1 MKFLSRKKQYI
12 LLKILFLLLTLS
24 YSSIGYSK
32 RIVVTSSLDSVPGSL
47 RSSIDLAISGDTIVF
62 KLADKSNSIYLK
74 DSLSIQKSLVIDG
87 LSNNTLD
94 TITVHQTAE
103 YRGILSIRSKGIDIT
118 LKNIKLANGQAGAM
132 YVGRGITVN
141 LLNCHFDSNF
151 HRSEEFPG
159 IYVDEKCNVIIKS
172 SIISMCKI
180 GYSGS
185 PYAFYSYN
193 SNVTI
198 EDSFFYGND
207 GRAIYING
215 GSLNIKRTDIF
226 KNHTGLKTNNAT
238 LQMSDCYIYDND
250 HSGNQF
256 GGALLLFDTKSEINQ
271 TLIKNN
277 RAGEGTAIY
286 SSGGE
291 LILKNS
297 QLIQNKSTVHCAG
310 LYLYSKKAL
319 IEDCDISDNTSWSS
333 QCALDITNMKRGF
346 GEEREDNP
354 DGKNIIINRCTINNN
369 KVIGGSASN
378 PLHAGGISAHGPF
391 YLSNSTISSNS
402 SNFAAGLYMYLDGGK
417 AYLINNTFYNN
428 TSTGVTNYYSEESAI
443 YIRLDYLNKSYPK
456 IDMIN
461 NTIVHNNSL
470 TDRSTGVYVF
480 VYSSSISDIGYGSIN
495 LYNNIIAYNGKH
507 DMKMKLQDKEEN
519 HQFYKTNIFGKS
531 NLLNIDKEN
540 FRDFKAEFVN
550 YKDSPYLFKNNPATL
565 DDNGGPTKTIALSNQ
580 SLAKES
586 GTSSEKNIEIP
597 ITDQRGVLRGLKPS
611 IGAIEYEK
619 YDEGV
624 SGIGSEVTK
633 PIYDIIS
640 SHHELYISGLLDG
653 DFLKIYTIRGNIIY
667 NRRLYTADIRVALDP
682 GFYIVKI
689 NEYAQKVLIP

>member
-74 DSLSIQKSLVIDG
+74 DSLSIQKSLIIDG

-132 YVGRGITVN
+132 YVGRGITIN

-226 KNHTGLKTNNAT
+226 KNHTGLKMNNAT
-238 LQMSDCYIYDND
+238 LQMADCSIYDNV
-250 HSGNQF
+250 HIGHESG
-256 GGALLLFDTKSEINQ
+256 GGLLLYDTKSIIDRISIINN
-271 TLIKNN
+271 K
-277 RAGEGTAIY
+277 AGQGAAIY
-286 SSGGE
+286 SFGGDF
-291 LILKNS
+291 ILTNS
-297 QLIQNKSTVHCAG
+297 QITDNSSG
-310 LYLYSKKAL
+310 IFLYSRQAL
-319 IEDCDISDNTSWSS
+319 IEDCDISDNWSN
-333 QCALDITNMKRGF
+333 ALYINNKKSF
-346 GEEREDNP
+346 GEGADDDV
-354 DGKNIIINRCTINNN
+354 DGRNIIVNRCTINNN
-369 KVIGGSASN
+369 KVNVSGGGPSN
-378 PLHAGGISAHGPF
+378 PYAAAGILAYGPF
-391 YLSNSTISSNS
+391 YLSNSTVSSNTADY
-402 SNFAAGLYMYLDGGK
+402 AAGVWMSLGNGK
-417 AYLINNTFYNN
+417 AYLINNTFYDN
-428 TSTGVTNYYSEESAI
+428 TSRGATNYYSEESAI
-443 YIRLDYLNKSYPK
+443 YISLDYSSIDGNKYYPK
-456 IDMIN
+456 VDLIN
-461 NTIVHNNSL
+461 NTITNNNSL
-470 TDRSTGVYVF
+470 GNKGTGIHIFLSTYTF
-480 VYSSSISDIGYGSIN
+480 SSLGYGAIN
-495 LYNNIIAYNGKH
+495 LYNNIIAYNGSQ
-507 DMKMKLQDKEEN
+507 DITMKMAGYEGDY
-519 HQFYKTNIFGKS
+519 QFYKTNISGKS

-550 YKDSPYLFKNNPATL
+550 YKDSPYLFKNNPAKL
-565 DDNGGPTKTIALSNQ
+565 DNNGGPTKTIALSNQ

-624 SGIGSEVTK
+624 SGIGFEVTK

-682 GFYIVKI
+682 GFYVVKI